1 MVPDDART
9 LAEQWEPLPRHAKAE
24 LLAHTQARATK
35 FRRKFREAKGQLD
48 RHRYSSIGTT
58 KSIVYNISRL
68 RSQLEAMMNSVTEYT
83 PPPVL
88 GHSQN
93 ALSVEELKSLQDAQG
108 FLMTVAEAQDGID
121 QKFNE
126 EAATGM
132 RNKAYLLA
140 KVKKETGA
148 LREAF
153 AAMLP
158 AGRTRRSTGCRTPSA
173 PRASPSPRSR
183 TSLPTPSNSWDS
195 SPSSS
200 RTATLPRSTRRGR
213 TPWLGCAR
221 WTARRG
227 RRSTI
232 SLRGT
237 RATLTCSTSAP
248 CARSRASRTRRT
260 RCGRSGWPRAPFA
273 MRRGQSRSS
282 TQRTG

>member
-35 FRRKFREAKGQLD
+35 FRRKFHEAKGQLD

-158 AGRTRRSTGCRTPSA
+158 AAERQLQSGIRAVVDAADGNLEHEKRWMAAAADAGKEAARWEDEALNGLQNAVGSTGI
-173 PRASPSPRSR
+173 
-183 TSLPTPSNSWDS
+183 SLPPVEDKL
-195 SPSSS
+195 
-200 RTATLPRSTRRGR
+200 AY
-213 TPWLGCAR
+213 AQQ
-221 WTARRG
+221 
-227 RRSTI
+227 
-232 SLRGT
+232 
-237 RATLTCSTSAP
+237 LT
-248 CARSRASRTRRT
+248 
-260 RCGRSGWPRAPFA
+260 
-273 MRRGQSRSS
+273 
-282 TQRTG
+282 